1 MKIDLVFVKPYESV
15 CFLVWHRAC
24 RSFELAMNF
33 SSVGFCVGGRDH
45 RIRDF
50 IEGRMVARE
59 VFFLGSCSIGCLPVC
74 NRDFLDFK
82 IYRSA
87 FERIV
92 QAREWD
98 SHLAR
103 RLCLFKKDRTPLEA
117 YCVLTQRGTVRAS
130 LKPWRAA

>member
-1 MKIDLVFVKPYESV
+1 MLVAWADRKATLLSE
-15 CFLVWHRAC
+15 
-24 RSFELAMNF
+24 F
-33 SSVGFCVGGRDH
+33 SL
-45 RIRDF
+45 
-50 IEGRMVARE
+50 
-59 VFFLGSCSIGCLPVC
+59 FLGKTHPKVVGKRSLINAAKHRQNKLILGVGWLPVC

-92 QAREWD
+92 QAREGN